1 MNLDGFSLHPL
12 AAELNHTLAGGR
24 IDKITQPNRQ
34 TVVILVRQPG
44 HSHLLYISINPQN
57 PAAYL
62 ISDPP
67 ENPAEPPTFCMV
79 LRKHL
84 ETGRIASVRQPGLER
99 LLTIEIDVLASGGQI
114 VTKSLQLEL
123 MGKYSNIILTADGII
138 LDSLRRVG
146 TNSSRVRTV
155 LPGEAYQPPPPQ
167 DKRNLLTGPLQ
178 DITAQISASGE
189 KKLSQALIGTC
200 LGFGP
205 VSAKE
210 AAFCAGLAP
219 ELPAGQLE
227 ASDLASLQSA
237 LAELRDAVLAS
248 QAAPCMIT
256 GSDGKP
262 LAMAA
267 FPLHYLTGPEYRLTG
282 FPSMSALL
290 EAAAKI
296 TGSYVP
302 PDKERFGRLI
312 TNELAK
318 AKNKLKVLEEEAI
331 EAENA
336 EDCRLKGDNLMTWQ
350 YSLTDHAA
358 DEVTVADIYSPDGA
372 PLVIALDRRLTINQ
386 NCQNYYRKYNKLKRA
401 QILLKQQLAE
411 CKAGIMYLESIA
423 ESLKSSVTLSE
434 INDIHSELIAGG
446 YLREKPKKKPSDK
459 ATLPLEFTS
468 PGGFTVLVGKNNIQ
482 NDRLT
487 FKTAAPNDIW
497 LHTKDIPGSHVVM
510 RTSGNTPGE
519 PDIIFAAQKAAAFS
533 KAAASSKVPVDY
545 TLCRHVKKPSGAKPG
560 FVIFTG
566 QKTIYVNPSEG
577 NS

>member
-1 MNLDGFSLHPL
+1 MAFDGITVAAIVRELSEKFIEGRIYKIAQPEKDELLLTIKAAGNQYRLILSANPSLPL
-12 AAELNHTLAGGR
+12 A
-24 IDKITQPNRQ
+24 
-34 TVVILVRQPG
+34 
-44 HSHLLYISINPQN
+44 
-57 PAAYL
+57 YL
-62 ISDPP
+62 TD
-67 ENPAEPPTFCMV
+67 ENKVSPMV
-79 LRKHL
+79 APSFTMLLRKHIQN
-84 ETGRIASVRQPGLER
+84 GRIISVSQPGFER
-99 LLTIEIDVLASGGQI
+99 IIDMEIEHLDEMGDICRKHLMI
-114 VTKSLQLEL
+114 EL

-237 LAELRDAVLAS
+237 LAELRDAVLAGQS
-248 QAAPCMIT
+248 APCMIT
-256 GSDGKP
+256 GGDGKP

-577 NS
+577 NI

>member
-12 AAELNHTLAGGR
+12 AAELDRTLAGGR

-34 TVVILVRQPG
+34 TVVMLVRQPG

-237 LAELRDAVLAS
+237 LAELRDAVLAGQS
-248 QAAPCMIT
+248 APCMIT
-256 GSDGKP
+256 GGDGKP

-577 NS
+577 NI